1 MRKHNTN
8 RDNMMRK
15 GFFAIALL
23 TLLASGTAH
32 AQIFLDDES
41 LSQRGWLGEM
51 DELGNIVPFHEV
63 DWDQAN
69 YATLGGGSL
78 LLGILGGAFLINKK
92 RKEHE

>member
-69 YATLGGGSL
+69 YATLGVGSL

-92 RKEHE
+92 RKNHE

>member
-78 LLGILGGAFLINKK
+78 LLGILGGAFLINRK

>member
-1 MRKHNTN
+1 MRQHNTN

-92 RKEHE
+92 RKNHE

>member
-1 MRKHNTN
+1 MRKHNN
-8 RDNMMRK
+8 KRDNGMRK
-15 GFFAIALL
+15 GAIAIALAA
-23 TLLASGTAH
+23 LLATGTAH

-92 RKEHE
+92 RKNHE

>member
-1 MRKHNTN
+1 MRQHNTN

-69 YATLGGGSL
+69 YTTLGGGSL

-92 RKEHE
+92 RKNHE